1 MLPVHSRRQP
11 FFSMKN
17 YDYILAGGGC
27 AGLSLVYQLLESSLK
42 DASILVIDP
51 TEGEIPNKT
60 WCYWSTEAL
69 PIHPQA
75 ARFSWNSFYLKDA
88 EKEITQ
94 PFGRLAYYHL
104 NSHDFY
110 AHVLE
115 KIKQFPNVHFLKD
128 EVLQVH
134 STSAHTSVETKANGT
149 FSSPLVFDSRVAI
162 PTDTAPILNQV
173 FIGLRIKSETPLF
186 DPKNLGLMD
195 FETSPS
201 DGFDFIYTLPFSA
214 HEALIEYTAYTSES
228 RDEDDLLA
236 SLSAFLEK
244 KFGPITYEIQFRETG
259 KIPMSTRQAF
269 QSTGA
274 GHIPIGT
281 AAGWTKPST
290 GYTFAQIQENCAK
303 LIVQL
308 ERGDRQGLLFPR
320 KSRFVFYDNIL
331 LTIAHRWPKQLPALF
346 LNLFSSA
353 SPDVVFRFLSEKTS
367 FIEEVKLLSGLRFGI
382 FIKGLMR
389 YGTH

>member
-1 MLPVHSRRQP
+1 
-11 FFSMKN
+11 MKH

-75 ARFSWNSFYLKDA
+75 ARFSWSSFYLKDA

-115 KIKQFPNVHFLKD
+115 KIKQFPNVHFIKD
-128 EVLQVH
+128 EVLHVG
-134 STSAHTSVETKANGT
+134 STATQTIVATKTAGD
-149 FSSPLVFDSRVAI
+149 FSSPLVFDSRVA
-162 PTDTAPILNQV
+162 TTTAMSPVLNQV
-173 FIGLRIKSETPLF
+173 FLGLRIKSEKPLF
-186 DPKNLGLMD
+186 DPKSLGLMD

-201 DGFDFIYTLPFSA
+201 SGFDFIYTLPFSA

-228 RDEDDLLA
+228 RDETELLA

-259 KIPMSTRQAF
+259 KIPMSTRQNF
-269 QSTGA
+269 QSAGT

-290 GYTFAQIQENCAK
+290 GYTFAQIQENCIK
-303 LIVQL
+303 LVAQL
-308 ERGDRQGLLFPR
+308 ERGEHQKLLFPR
-320 KSRFVFYDNIL
+320 KARFVFYDNIL

-367 FIEEVKLLSGLRFGI
+367 FKEEVKLLAGLRFGI
-382 FIKGLMR
+382 FLKGLMR